1 MCPAHGELEEA
12 GLGTIVTLYEEPSEL
27 CLPRLVTEGLRVDFA
42 FVDGHHLFDYVV
54 TECLFLGK
62 LLPRGGLLVV
72 DDANLPAIGR
82 ACDFFSTNRGD
93 FEEITEATRPGVL
106 RRLFRSTLP
115 PPPAATVPAGRGR

>member
-1 MCPAHGELEEA
+1 
-12 GLGTIVTLYEEPSEL
+12 
-27 CLPRLVTEGLRVDFA
+27 LVTEGLRVDFA

-115 PPPAATVPAGRGR
+115 PPRCCDCSGGSRTMTRETGTTSRPSDPRGLPAAGRPVM